1 MMRRFVLLL
10 LPLLAA
16 VPAPAEIVDL
26 RTGGFEVVQ
35 ETVVPGTTYAVYDEI
50 TGDVSGWWDHTM
62 SDDPARLVIDARP
75 GGHFY
80 EHFDESGENG
90 AIHATVIYADRGKK
104 LVFRG
109 PLGFSGHPLELV
121 VTWELTAD
129 GVDRTRVKVTCRGEG
144 ELQEG
149 WAEAVDDVWHHWLIE
164 QFRPWMENLA
174 YGG

>member
-1 MMRRFVLLL
+1 MMRRILLLL

-35 ETVVPGTTYAVYDEI
+35 ETVVPGTTDAVYDEI

-80 EHFDESGENG
+80 EHFDEAGENG

-164 QFRPWMENLA
+164 RFRPWMENLA